1 MDDLDAWGA
10 IRREQHDVVTLEQL
24 YGRGF
29 TERGVE
35 AQVRAGRWQRLHR
48 GVYVLH
54 NGPIS
59 VEARRV
65 GALLACRGGA
75 MLSHESAGELW
86 NMVPVVRER
95 PIHVTV
101 PYGHAAVR
109 ADGLQLHRSRAFA
122 HIGATDAVPPRTNR
136 VHTVLDLAVAAPT
149 PTEATRLVHDIA
161 VAHRIHASALEQASE
176 LRRPAKHRRAISDAV
191 ALLRDGIDSMLELR
205 YRDDVERA
213 HGLPI
218 GQRQEPV
225 MVDGQGR
232 LEDVVYD
239 MPAGR
244 AIVRLD
250 GYFSHADKVTALIDR
265 RRSVAAAVAASIAV
279 PFGWTEVTTMPCRT
293 AREVW
298 TIIRAIGWSGPFI
311 CCPRCS

>member
-1 MDDLDAWGA
+1 MDELDAWRA
-10 IRREQHDVVTLEQL
+10 MRREQSDVVTLEQL
-24 YGRGF
+24 IDRGF

-35 AQVRAGRWQRLHR
+35 SQVRAGRWQRLHR

-75 MLSHESAGELW
+75 MLSHETAGELW
-86 NMVPVVRER
+86 NMVPVDRER
-95 PIHVTV
+95 PIHATV
-101 PYGHAAVR
+101 PYGRAAVR

-122 HIGATDAVPPRTNR
+122 HIGAPDAVPPRTNR
-136 VHTVLDLAVAAPT
+136 EHTLLDLAVAAPS
-149 PTEATRLVHDIA
+149 PTEATRLVHELA
-161 VAHRIHASALEQASE
+161 VAHRIHASVLERATE
-176 LRRPAKHRRAISDAV
+176 LRRPAKHRRAITDAV
-191 ALLRDGIDSMLELR
+191 TLLREGIDSMLELR
-205 YRDDVERA
+205 YREDVERA

-225 MVDGQGR
+225 MVDGHRR
-232 LEDVVYD
+232 LEDVAYD

-250 GYFSHADKVTALIDR
+250 GYFSHADKLTALTDR
-265 RRSVAAAVAASIAV
+265 RRSVAAALASSIAV
-279 PFGWTEVTTMPCRT
+279 PYGWTEVTTMPCRT

-298 TIIRAIGWSGPFI
+298 TIIRAIGWTGPFL
-311 CCPRCS
+311 CCPLCP